1 MVRVNCRP
9 LKNAVVAFFNLA
21 KCGAKLRTAR
31 KITTCVAILSSRPCD
46 VAARRIIQRA
56 AWLPLIAAPAGSPRL
71 NVRRR
76 GASRSS
82 VVVALVAVL
91 AVAGLAFWLLPIF
104 KGSSASGEWLT
115 QRATKGIFTHDV
127 VERGELESSSNVE
140 IRCEVQ
146 SRNAA
151 GTGVKI
157 IQIVP
162 EGTVVK
168 PGDFLVKF
176 DDSALQG
183 ELTTQQI
190 AVSTAEA
197 AAAQAQSELES
208 AEFAK
213 QEYEFGTYGQ
223 EEEELKSELLVAKE
237 NLSRAEE
244 SFRFSERL
252 ARRGYITTTQ
262 LQGERFAIEKARTDL
277 KIAHKKLEV
286 LEKFV
291 RVKTLKQQ
299 DADIRTAKAKVKSEE
314 AKLALETQKLQLI
327 ERQISKCQ
335 INAPIGGQVV
345 YDHEFESFR
354 GAEYQIK
361 EGTIVNERRVLIR
374 LPDPK
379 RMQVVAKVA
388 ESRIDLIKVG
398 MLATL
403 EIEGLPGA
411 ELTGKVTKVNE
422 YPASGNW
429 FNANVK
435 EYATT
440 IEVDSPP
447 DALRPGMT
455 SKVAIRVETSPD
467 ALQVPIQSVV
477 ERGGKHYC
485 LLVRDGTDLEA
496 REVLIGSTNEKF
508 LIIRDGLLNNDEVLM
523 NPRVFLTKVHL
534 PEVEEKTPAKV
545 AAKLAAQNEKVGKST
560 SPPARATAGGP
571 GS

>member
-1 MVRVNCRP
+1 MVRVVELRP
-9 LKNAVVAFFNLA
+9 
-21 KCGAKLRTAR
+21 T
-31 KITTCVAILSSRPCD
+31 
-46 VAARRIIQRA
+46 
-56 AWLPLIAAPAGSPRL
+56 AAPVGDSRLAGW
-71 NVRRR
+71 RR
-76 GASRSS
+76 GVARSS
-82 VVVALVAVL
+82 LVLSLLAVL
-91 AVAGLAFWLLPIF
+91 ALAVLAYWLVPLF
-104 KGSSASGEWLT
+104 GGDSASAEWLT
-115 QRATKGIFTHDV
+115 HRAAKGVFTHDV
-127 VERGELESSSNVE
+127 VERGELESSSNVD

-146 SRNAA
+146 SRNSS

-157 IQIVP
+157 IEIVP

-176 DDSALQG
+176 DDSALQS

-197 AAAQAQSELES
+197 AAAQAHNELES

-262 LQGERFAIEKARTDL
+262 LQGERFAVEKARTDL
-277 KIAHKKLEV
+277 KIANKKLEV

-299 DADIRTAKAKVKSEE
+299 EADIRAANAKVKSEE
-314 AKLALETQKLQLI
+314 AKLALETQKLQII
-327 ERQISKCQ
+327 ERQISKCL

-345 YDHEFESFR
+345 YDHEYESFR
-354 GAEYQIK
+354 GADYQIK

-398 MLATL
+398 MPATL

-447 DALRPGMT
+447 EGLRPGMT
-455 SKVAIRVETSPD
+455 SKVAIRVETNPD

-485 LLVRDGTDLEA
+485 LLVHGSKLEA
-496 REVLIGSTNEKF
+496 REVLVGSTNEKF
-508 LIIRDGLLNNDEVLM
+508 LIIRDGLSSNDEVLM
-523 NPRVFLTKVHL
+523 NPRVFLAKVNL
-534 PEVEEKTPAKV
+534 PEAADKP
-545 AAKLAAQNEKVGKST
+545 AAKIAANQDKVRKTT